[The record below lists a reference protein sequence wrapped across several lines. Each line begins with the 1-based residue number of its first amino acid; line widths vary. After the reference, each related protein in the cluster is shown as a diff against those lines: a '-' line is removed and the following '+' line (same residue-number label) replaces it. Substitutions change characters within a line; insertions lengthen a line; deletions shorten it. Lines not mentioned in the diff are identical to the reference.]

1 MKKFVVFN
9 KEKGIK
15 DGIIGTFD
23 SKQEASNDII
33 AMCDHNDDATVFDYD
48 IAIIDNKEANE
59 IITDYESAREYLGGS
74 PNTSFKLSQ
83 KNPQSFGMLES
94 LSPLV
99 MVANPKH
106 VKAMIAMNK
115 LFTIAQAWNKAD
127 GFVPDFSNR
136 NQNKWFPWFRY
147 SDDAAGFVFAYAYAA
162 ASAAG
167 AGVGSRLCFKTD
179 KRARQFGEQ
188 FTDLWNDFLLFR

>member
-33 AMCDHNDDATVFDYD
+33 AMCDDNDDATVFDYD

-59 IITDYESAREYLGGS
+59 IITDYESACEYLGGS
-74 PNTSFKLSQ
+74 PNTSFKLAQ
-83 KNPQSFGMLES
+83 KNPQSFEMLES

-147 SDDAAGFVFAYAYAA
+147 SDDAAGFVYVYTIAA
-162 ASAAG
+162 ATDAIAAF
-167 AGVGSRLCFKTD
+167 GSRLCFKTD

>member
-15 DGIIGTFD
+15 DGIIGTYD
-23 SKQEASNDII
+23 SQQKASNDII
-33 AMCDHNDDATVFDYD
+33 AICDDNDDATVFDYD

-74 PNTSFKLSQ
+74 PNTSFKLTQ

-94 LSPLV
+94 LSSLV
-99 MVANPKH
+99 MDANPKH
-106 VKAMIAMNK
+106 VKALIAMNK

-127 GFVPDFSNR
+127 GFTPDYGDSS
-136 NQNKWFPWFRY
+136 QYKWFPWFIY
-147 SDDAAGFVFAYAYAA
+147 KKDIAGFVYAYSGYSPSGT
-162 ASAAG
+162 SAAF
-167 AGVGSRLCFKTD
+167 GSRLCFKSSA
-179 KRARQFGEQ
+179 RAKQFGEQ
-188 FTDLWNDFLLFR
+188 FIDLWNEVLLIK

>member
-33 AMCDHNDDATVFDYD
+33 AMCDDNDDATVFDYD
-48 IAIIDNKEANE
+48 ITIIDNKEANE

-74 PNTSFKLSQ
+74 PNTSFKLTQ

-94 LSPLV
+94 LSSLV
-99 MVANPKH
+99 MDANPKQ
-106 VKAMIAMNK
+106 VKALIAMNK

-147 SDDAAGFVFAYAYAA
+147 SDNAAGFVCVVADITASNAYAYI
-162 ASAAG
+162 
-167 AGVGSRLCFKTD
+167 GSRLCFKSSA
-179 KRARQFGEQ
+179 RAKQFGEQ
-188 FTDLWNDFLLFR
+188 FIDLWNEVLLIK

>member
-33 AMCDHNDDATVFDYD
+33 AMCDDNDDATVFDYD
-48 IAIIDNKEANE
+48 ITIIDNKEANE

-74 PNTSFKLSQ
+74 PNTSFKLTQ

-94 LSPLV
+94 LSSLV
-99 MVANPKH
+99 MDANPKH
-106 VKAMIAMNK
+106 VKALIAMNK

-147 SDDAAGFVFAYAYAA
+147 SDDAAGFVCADTSNA
-162 ASAAG
+162 ASYAFAII
-167 AGVGSRLCFKTD
+167 GSRLCFKTD

>member
-33 AMCDHNDDATVFDYD
+33 AMCDDNDDATVFDYD

-74 PNTSFKLSQ
+74 PNTSFKLTQ

-94 LSPLV
+94 LSSLV
-99 MVANPKH
+99 MDANPKH
-106 VKAMIAMNK
+106 VKALIAMNK

-147 SDDAAGFVFAYAYAA
+147 SDDAAGFVCADTSNA
-162 ASAAG
+162 ASYAFAII
-167 AGVGSRLCFKTD
+167 GSRLCFKTD